1 MDQTCGATYLMFLGL
16 SEGVV
21 QLGRTP
27 ASLLAGG
34 PALSY
39 VNAMANGPPRDKQS
53 VCRGPVPYVGE
64 VVQPDHFGVW
74 APTDRNRSVLGFLFR
89 SGSERWPPIDRNR

>member
-34 PALSY
+34 PALPY
-39 VNAMANGPPRDKQS
+39 VSGLVYRPLRDEQSICGGPFS
-53 VCRGPVPYVGE
+53 NVGE